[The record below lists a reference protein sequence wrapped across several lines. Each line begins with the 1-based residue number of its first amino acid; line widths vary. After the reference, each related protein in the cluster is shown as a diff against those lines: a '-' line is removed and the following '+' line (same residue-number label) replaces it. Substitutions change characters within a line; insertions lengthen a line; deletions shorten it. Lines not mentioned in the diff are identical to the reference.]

1 MFKLG
6 AENEIQQSKSWHVL
20 IYMAGVVVLFGVL
33 LLRLFSL
40 QYTHYDENLQRSDNN
55 RIRKVELVAERGYIY
70 DRNGEVLVR
79 NRPSYQIALQAISV
93 PRKKEQRDSVFNR
106 LLQIRD
112 KNGDRLF
119 DSLSLDT
126 AFQRI
131 RWIKNRP
138 VRFFEDATPEQVAII
153 EEHSSELPGVVTLI
167 ESRREYPYGTL
178 ASHVLG
184 YTSEISE
191 EQLKLPEYAGY
202 SQGDRVGQKGLEQ
215 GYDKEFRGTNG
226 MKLVEVNASGRE
238 VGQVSGVE
246 GTAPVPGLHLVSTI
260 DLNLQKVAEEAIPDS
275 AKGAL
280 VAIDPRTGEIL
291 AMVSSPR
298 LDPNIFSLK
307 RRERNKGWAQVA
319 LDSMRP
325 LNNRAIAGTYPPASI
340 FKLVTSGAG
349 LESGILSENKY
360 YPKACT
366 GGYQYGARY
375 QKCWGTHGNL
385 NVVHALRLSC
395 DVFFY
400 QAGLDIDMAR
410 INEFGR
416 RFGLG
421 EEPLGL
427 DIPGERSG
435 WLPDSVS
442 FNQRNKRLGWR
453 WARGLILNLSI
464 GQGQIVTPLQQAV
477 LIGSLATNKGVYR
490 PHFMKELRDANGNVV
505 RRFEPEI
512 VRSGKMKPYTHR
524 VILNG
529 MDSVV
534 NHPGGTGKRGALPDV
549 RVGGK
554 TGSGEWKKGEKTH
567 AWFAAVAPLYDPE
580 IAVAVIMEAAGGG
593 GAVSAPIAKKVLA
606 AYFDAKKKDAEKSQS
621 QKQNEEPEDMNKD
634 EREAG
639 E

>member
-6 AENEIQQSKSWHVL
+6 DNDYVQNRNWNVL
-20 IYMAGVVVLFGVL
+20 VFMSVALILFGIL

-40 QYTHYDENLQRSDNN
+40 QYTHYDENLQRSENN
-55 RIRKVELVAERGYIY
+55 RIRKVVLVAERGYIY

-79 NRPSYQIALQAISV
+79 NRPSYQVALQAMSL
-93 PRKKEQRDSVFNR
+93 PRSKAERDSVFHR
-106 LLQIRD
+106 LLRITD
-112 KNGDRLF
+112 KDGVRLF

-126 AFQRI
+126 AFQRC
-131 RWIKNRP
+131 RWIKNHP
-138 VRFFEDATPEQVAII
+138 VRFFEDASPEQVAII
-153 EEHSSELPGVVTLI
+153 EEHSSELPGVITVI

-191 EQLKLPEYAGY
+191 DQLKLPEYEGY
-202 SQGDRVGQKGLEQ
+202 SQGDRIGQKGLEQ
-215 GYDKEFRGTNG
+215 GYDQEFRGTNG
-226 MKLVEVNASGRE
+226 LKLVEVNASGRE
-238 VGQVSGVE
+238 LGPVKGIESQP
-246 GTAPVPGLHLVSTI
+246 PVPGLHLVSTI
-260 DLNLQKVAEEAIPDS
+260 DLKLQRVAEEAIPDS

-280 VAIDPRTGEIL
+280 VAIDPRNGEIL

-307 RRERNKGWAQVA
+307 KRERNRGWAQVA

-325 LNNRAIAGTYPPASI
+325 LTNRAISGTYTPASV
-340 FKLVTSGAG
+340 FKLITAGAG
-349 LESGILSENKY
+349 LENGVLSESKY
-360 YPKACT
+360 YPKPCT

-385 NVVHALRLSC
+385 NVVNAIRLSC

-421 EEPLGL
+421 EQPLGV
-427 DIPGERSG
+427 DIPGEKGG
-435 WLPDSVS
+435 WLVDSAS
-442 FNQRNKRLGWR
+442 FNAKNKRLGWR
-453 WARGLILNLSI
+453 WARGLILNLAI
-464 GQGQIVTPLQQAV
+464 GQGELVTPLQQAV
-477 LIGSLATNKGVYR
+477 MVGSLATGKGVYR
-490 PHFMKELRDANGNVV
+490 PHFMKELRDDAGNVV
-505 RRFEPEI
+505 RRYEPEI
-512 VRSGKMKPYTHR
+512 IRPGNMKPETHR
-524 VILNG
+524 ILMAA

-534 NHPGGTGKRGALPDV
+534 NHPGGTGKRGAIPGI
-549 RVGGK
+549 RVGAK

-567 AWFAAVAPLYDPE
+567 AWYAAVAPLDNPE

-593 GAVSAPIAKKVLA
+593 GAVSGPIARKVMM
-606 AYFDAKKKDAEKSQS
+606 AYFGKEDEVKK
-621 QKQNEEPEDMNKD
+621 
-634 EREAG
+634 
-639 E
+639 

>member
-1 MFKLG
+1 MLKG
-6 AENEIQQSKSWHVL
+6 MSENEVLQNRNWNVL
-20 IYMAGVVVLFGVL
+20 IYMAGVVILFAIL
-33 LLRLFSL
+33 LMRLFSL
-40 QYTHYDENLQRSDNN
+40 QYTHYDENLQRSENN
-55 RIRKVELVAERGYIY
+55 RIRKVVLTAERGYIY

-79 NRPSYQIALQAISV
+79 NRPSYQIALMSMNM
-93 PRKKEQRDSVFNR
+93 PRKKAGRDSLFNR

-112 KNGDRLF
+112 QSGERLF

-126 AFQRI
+126 AFQRS

-138 VRFFEDATPEQVAII
+138 IRMLEDASAEQVAVI
-153 EEHSSELPGVVTLI
+153 EEHSE
-167 ESRREYPYGTL
+167 E
-178 ASHVLG
+178 

-191 EQLKLPEYAGY
+191 EQLKLPEYEGY
-202 SQGDRVGQKGLEQ
+202 TQGDRIGQKGLEQ
-215 GYDKEFRGTNG
+215 FYDKEFRGKNG

-238 VGQVSGVE
+238 VGTVDGVD
-246 GTAPVPGLHLVSTI
+246 GTAPVPGLRLVSTI
-260 DLNLQKVAEEAIPDS
+260 DLRLQKVAEEAIPDS

-280 VAIDPRTGEIL
+280 VAIDPRNGEIL

-307 RRERNKGWAQVA
+307 KRERNKGWAHVA

-325 LNNRAIAGTYPPASI
+325 LTNRAISGTYPPASV
-340 FKLVTSGAG
+340 FKLVTAGAG
-349 LESGILSENKY
+349 LENGILTENKY
-360 YPKACT
+360 YPKPCT

-385 NVVHALRLSC
+385 NVVNAIRLSC

-421 EEPLGL
+421 EKPLGI
-427 DIPGERSG
+427 DIPGEKAG
-435 WLPDSVS
+435 WLPDSAS

-464 GQGQIVTPLQQAV
+464 GQGQIVTPLQQAT
-477 LIGSLATNKGVYR
+477 LIGSLATGKGVYR
-490 PHFMKELRDANGNVV
+490 PHFMKELRDSQGNVV
-505 RRFEPEI
+505 RRYEPEI
-512 VRSGKMKPYTHR
+512 VRPGNMKEYTHR
-524 VILNG
+524 VLLAA

-534 NHPGGTGKRGALPDV
+534 NHPGGTGKRGGLPNV
-549 RVGGK
+549 RVGAK

-567 AWFAAVAPLYDPE
+567 AWYAAVAPLYDPE

-593 GAVSAPIAKKVLA
+593 GAVSGPIAKKVMQ
-606 AYFDAKKKDAEKSQS
+606 AYFENKE
-621 QKQNEEPEDMNKD
+621 KD
-634 EREAG
+634 EEG
-639 E
+639 EK